1 MVSAPPRPQI
11 VTRKR
16 PFLMRRSTWIAAGI
30 VALLAIGFGVW
41 HAWRDHQNSQEMAKE
56 KAALTAF
63 RAQVDNAL
71 PSDHTTPGGTQ
82 PDAVFTTLTS
92 DLQKA
97 SKGQMTPAQMRAEGT
112 KVESDAKKAAAAM
125 AAIKTT
131 SLIDGDFSAGPTAQM
146 RTPGLTQLT
155 ANDAQQS
162 MSDGLRAYGVVGGLL
177 AAAADAP
184 PGPGRTAIL
193 TQAQSLAGTAAS
205 RFGTGYQQMLSLE
218 ETVGNAVS
226 APITPPGGAPGGGL
240 TG

>member
-1 MVSAPPRPQI
+1 MVSAPPRPQM
-11 VTRKR
+11 VTRKP
-16 PFLMRRSTWIAAGI
+16 PFLMRRSTWIVAGI

-41 HAWRDHQNSQEMAKE
+41 HVWRDHQNTQELAKE

-63 RAQVDNAL
+63 RTQVDNAL

-82 PDAVFTTLTS
+82 SDTVFSTLAS

-97 SKGQMTPAQMRAEGT
+97 HQGQMTPAQMRADGSKAEA
-112 KVESDAKKAAAAM
+112 DAKKAAAAM

-131 SLIDGDFSAGPTAQM
+131 SLIDGSFSAGPTADM

-162 MSDGLRAYGVVGGLL
+162 MADGLRAYGVVGGLL

-184 PGPGRTAIL
+184 PGPHRTAIL
-193 TQAQSLAGTAAS
+193 TQAETLAGTAQS
-205 RFGTGYQQMLSLE
+205 RFAAGYQQMLSLE

-226 APITPPGGAPGGGL
+226 TPITAPGGAPGGGL